1 MSSNVT
7 AEEASALL
15 EGEDG
20 APRSVEVLSRDF
32 REPKRLSPA
41 QLARLARL
49 AARATEEIGS
59 SLRVWLRTEFEVEI
73 ESVSEVHAASLIAG
87 LRPPLCLLAF
97 ECAGRN
103 GWAIW
108 DPVIATTATE
118 IALGAVEV
126 KEPKARTLTA
136 VERGVLC
143 NMLGRVIALVAKALD
158 VETKNVR
165 YVADELQL
173 DLERV
178 DAREGDPQRVALH
191 VSLTGALGDSVLRV
205 YLCGIKPPPVGHG
218 SAAPAAAEPKHGAS
232 APEHLHDLPVEL
244 SAQLG
249 TAEVALADLLR
260 LEAGDVIPL
269 NADATTPIAVYV
281 DGEPCASARFGT
293 HQGRLAIQ
301 IHSIGASAAE
311 TQH

>member
-1 MSSNVT
+1 MT
-7 AEEASALL
+7 AEEARALL
-15 EGEDG
+15 EGDG
-20 APRSVEVLSRDF
+20 DAPPSAEVSSRDF

-41 QLARLARL
+41 QLARLARM
-49 AARATEEIGS
+49 AARATDEIGS
-59 SLRVWLRTEFEVEI
+59 SLRVWLRSEFEVEI
-73 ESVSEVHAASLIAG
+73 ESVSEVHAGALIAG
-87 LRPPLCLLAF
+87 VKPPLCLLAF

-108 DPVIATTATE
+108 DPVIATAATE

-126 KEPKARTLTA
+126 KEPKARTLTV

-143 NMLGRVIALVAKALD
+143 NMLGRVIALVGKTLE

-178 DAREGDPQRVALH
+178 DSREGDPQRVAVH
-191 VSLTGALGDSVLRV
+191 VSLAGAIGESVLRV
-205 YLCGIKPPPVGHG
+205 YLCGIKPPAVGN
-218 SAAPAAAEPKHGAS
+218 APAPADPAKVVS

-249 TAEVALADLLR
+249 TAEIALADLLK
-260 LEAGDVIPL
+260 LEIGDVIPL
-269 NADATTPIAVYV
+269 NADSATPIAVYV

-293 HQGRLAIQ
+293 HKGRLAIQ

-311 TQH
+311 TQN